1 MYIEL
6 KCRSCGKAFRVDF
19 TSNEY
24 DVDKCPECGS
34 YLSFSDVTRIRAIT
48 EPFYTNVSRTD
59 SVSVCGIHT
68 EENCAAGTAIIAAD
82 LFSSDME
89 HLNEVYRSASPEVQS
104 KLAALMDKFYLLVN
118 SDARDGNIDKLDL
131 TLGSLRAFFLDK
143 VNENHKETVQMLGL
157 AQED

>member
-24 DVDKCPECGS
+24 DVDKCPKCGS
-34 YLSFSDVTRIRAIT
+34 YLSFSDVSRIRAIT

-59 SVSVCGIHT
+59 SVNICGIHM
-68 EENCAAGTAIIAAD
+68 EEKCAAGTTIIADD

-89 HLNEVYRSASPEVQS
+89 YLNEVYHSASPEVQRR
-104 KLAALMDKFYLLVN
+104 LAALIDKFYLLVN
-118 SDARDGNIDKLDL
+118 SDAQDGNIDKLDL
-131 TLGSLRAFFLDK
+131 TLDKLRALFMDK
-143 VNENHKETVQMLGL
+143 VNENHKEMAQVLGL
-157 AQED
+157 AQEE

>member
-19 TSNEY
+19 TNNEY
-24 DVDKCPECGS
+24 DVDKCPKCGS
-34 YLSFSDVTRIRAIT
+34 YLTFSDVTRIRAIT
-48 EPFYTNVSRTD
+48 EPFYTNVSRID

-68 EENCAAGTAIIAAD
+68 EESCAAGTAIIAAD

-89 HLNEVYRSASPEVQS
+89 YLNEVYRSASPEVQS
-104 KLAALMDKFYLLVN
+104 KLAALIDKFYLLVN

-131 TLGSLRAFFLDK
+131 TLDNLRALFLER
-143 VNENHKETVQMLGL
+143 VNENHTEMAQMLGL
-157 AQED
+157 AQEE

>member
-6 KCRSCGKAFRVDF
+6 KCRSCGKDFRVDF

-24 DVDKCPECGS
+24 DVDKCPKCGS

-48 EPFYTNVSRTD
+48 DPFYTNVSRID

-82 LFSSDME
+82 LFSSDIE
-89 HLNEVYRSASPEVQS
+89 
-104 KLAALMDKFYLLVN
+104 
-118 SDARDGNIDKLDL
+118 
-131 TLGSLRAFFLDK
+131 
-143 VNENHKETVQMLGL
+143 
-157 AQED
+157 